1 MIYIFV
7 ILRDY
12 LCKRSGAEMNIIT
25 KDLLIN
31 FLFILLPLFLLQMFY
46 LRKIVY
52 RIENLKDTLVP
63 ILCMVSIILCMLF
76 PFSVGDGL
84 YWDLRR
90 IPFIIGILYGRK
102 NTAFILLSSMLL
114 IRFLIWGENTGFYL
128 SIVTFTIM
136 AIILS
141 YVTRYYLKL
150 SLGRKLWMSGLLVLL
165 SILITYSGATLIF
178 NISLTSAMW
187 IEYFVINIV
196 GTVMA
201 TLLIEVIRMTSDL
214 LEKVM
219 KAEKLEVVSHL
230 AASISHEVRNP
241 LTTCKGF
248 LQLSYEEEKSHEIKQ
263 YLGTAIQE
271 LDRATD
277 IISDYLTFA
286 KPAPEKVEKVFVIQE
301 VEKVVNVLTPLAN
314 MHGVQLLTNW
324 EENGQSYISGDRKK
338 FEQSLINIVKNGI
351 ESMPKGGKVEINI
364 FDDYPVVRIEIRD
377 EGKGMTQQQINR
389 LGEPYFTMKNT
400 GTGLGMMVSFSL
412 IKGMGGQIKVDSE
425 VGRWTSFIIEYPMT

>member
-1 MIYIFV
+1 M
-7 ILRDY
+7 D
-12 LCKRSGAEMNIIT
+12 IIT

-52 RIENLKDTLVP
+52 RIENLKDILVT

-76 PFSVGDGL
+76 PFSVGDDL

-102 NTAFILLSSMLL
+102 NTAFILLPSILL
-114 IRFLIWGENTGFYL
+114 IHFLLWGENTGFYI
-128 SIVTFTIM
+128 SVVTFTIM

-141 YVTRYYLKL
+141 YVIRYYIKL
-150 SLGRKLWMSGLLVLL
+150 SLGKKLWMSGLLVSL
-165 SILITYSGATLIF
+165 SKLITYLAATLIF
-178 NISLTSAMW
+178 NISLTSSMW

-201 TLLIEVIRMTSDL
+201 TLLIEVIRMNSDL

-248 LQLSYEEEKSHEIKQ
+248 LQLSYEEEKVPEIKQ

-277 IISDYLTFA
+277 IISDYLMFA
-286 KPAPEKVEKVFVIQE
+286 KPAPEKVEKVFVFQE
-301 VEKVVNVLTPLAN
+301 VDKVVNVLTPLAN
-314 MHGVQLLTNW
+314 MHGVQLFTNW
-324 EENGQSYISGDRKK
+324 EENGQTFISGDRKK

-351 ESMPKGGKVEINI
+351 ESMPKGGNVEINI
-364 FDDYPVVRIEIRD
+364 VDDYPVVRIEIRD

-425 VGRWTSFIIEYPMT
+425 VGRWTSFMIEFPVTY